1 MVELTRLTA
10 RLKQLANYDG
20 ANTLIELHTLSYIA
34 GGVTSC
40 HNSATTSS

>member
-1 MVELTRLTA
+1 MVELTSTYG

-34 GGVTSC
+34 GGV
-40 HNSATTSS
+40 